1 MKKLLLIMSMCC
13 VALLTAT
20 AQQAPCNFGHLI
32 EERLAQDPNY
42 SNEMQQL
49 EQQMHTYM
57 QQNSSGASA
66 RGGVNTISVAVHVV
80 YNTSAENV
88 STTSVNNMINTLNRD
103 YRNQLATSG
112 NTRAQF
118 LAVAGDAQIE
128 FCLDTIVRR
137 STSVT
142 CFDPNSNPNGMK
154 SNSTGGSTPLD
165 TRYYLNIWI
174 VDLCGNT
181 NGGVAGYAYLPTS
194 GIPGSSI
201 DGLVIDYSLGYNNG
215 NGGTATHEIGHYFG
229 LQHPWGSDS
238 NPSCS
243 TDDGF
248 SDTPNTDGPNYT
260 CSGSETSCGSLDM
273 VENHMDYS
281 FCPTMF
287 SAEQVAYMNAVLT
300 QVRSTLLNSPGC
312 NNSSGGAPSAD
323 FTADRTTICAGES
336 IAFTNNSTGNPTSF
350 SWSFSGGSPNSST
363 AQNPN
368 ITYNTPGTY
377 TVSLTATNS
386 NGTDTETK
394 TAYITVRTP
403 LNLPLV
409 EGFQGSFVPANWE
422 LVNPDASFT
431 WERTT
436 AAGGYGASSAS
447 MYINN
452 YDYNAAGSQ
461 DVIITPVYDFT
472 NVPNAKMTFDLAYAE
487 YDANSPDSLIVIVT
501 PDCGAN
507 FYLLEEFGG
516 PSMNTA
522 GGYVTTAFTPT
533 ANQWRTDTIDLA
545 ALSGYSDVQFGFL
558 SLTGYGN
565 NLYLDNIN
573 IATPPVNQAPVAN
586 FIGAPTTVIVGGTV
600 NFTDQSTNSPTS
612 WSWTFAGGVP
622 SSSTAQNPTGIQYNT
637 VGTYAVTL
645 IATNSFGNDT
655 ETKTAYINVVQSGGT
670 GACATLTNVGA
681 NDTLTLYLAGQTGT
695 EGYLSGHNQYGDKAK
710 ADEYTGILPNSTVD
724 SVFTYFGVAKDGG
737 NNGTVQITIW
747 DADGTGGA
755 PGTILGSI
763 PVPIS
768 SLSTTGLSG
777 VVFNPP
783 VTVNGDFYA
792 GVQLSYAPGDTV
804 AIVTNRVGAM
814 ATGTGTAWEQWSD
827 DSWHSYTDAY
837 TADLAHVI
845 FVNVCEPSTSPNL
858 PVADFTASPT
868 SGCPGTSVSF
878 TNTSTNA
885 TSYAW
890 TFTGGSPSSS
900 SSASPTVTYNTPGTY
915 AVTLVASN
923 ASGSDTETKTG
934 FITINAAPTL
944 SFNTTAVSCNGE
956 DDGAIDLS
964 VSGGATPYTYIWNNT
979 GSSTSQDLV
988 NVVAGSYSV
997 TVTDANSCTATGNT
1011 QVSQPTAISVSA
1023 TTTAPTCGAANGSA
1037 TASAM
1042 GGSSP
1047 YTYLWS
1053 TTANT
1058 ASINNLLPGT
1068 YTVTVT
1074 DGNGCTALGSAILSG
1089 GQAVTVSINKTDATC
1104 AGNDGSATASAT
1116 GGSGNYTYNWSTAQ
1130 AGTSISNLSPGT
1142 YTVTVNDGAGCTG
1155 TASVTISAP
1164 TPINLTTS
1172 STNASCGSSD
1182 GSATVNATGGTPPFT
1197 YTWSNTGNTATITN
1211 VTAGT
1216 YTVTVS
1222 DAGGCTVTA
1231 SVSVNNTGGPT
1242 VSVSSQTNVL
1252 CNGNSTGAITL
1263 SVTGGAQPFTYTW
1276 TNAVSTTSAASNLA
1290 AGTYVVTVTDAN
1302 SCITSTSATITQP
1315 TQLSLNTSS
1324 VGYVSCFGG
1333 NDGSASVS
1341 ASGGVAPYTYAWSG
1355 GGSSASASNLTA
1367 GNYTITVTDANS
1379 CTATTVV
1386 AISEPS
1392 ELSISLTRS
1401 NPGCATSNGTA
1412 TATVTGGVGPYTY
1425 VWSNTTTANPAT
1437 GLAAGAYT
1445 VTATDDNGCTV
1456 AGPVTLTNTS
1466 GPSVSTSTTPV
1477 SCGATNDGSAT
1488 ATATGGAAPYTYTWT
1503 DGSGNLVG
1511 NTDIVSTLAS
1521 GIYNYTVSDAN
1532 GCDAVGTVTVG
1543 SVGPNLVETVN
1554 DVTGC
1559 FGNNNGSINLTVTGG
1574 TSPYNYSWS
1583 NGQSSRNIAALVAGN
1598 YTVTAVDN
1606 SGCSVVKTYTVG
1618 GPTQIAPGVTVTD
1631 ATTSTSADGS
1641 ATVNPTG
1648 GTPPYTVTWSNS
1660 ITGNAALNLAPGSY
1674 TVAVTDANGCTRTE
1688 AFTVGVSV
1696 GINDV
1701 NEAISLSIYPNPTNG
1716 LVNVDIELNTTAD
1729 VNVDVYNMVG
1739 ERVIEVKALNIT
1751 NSTVQLDMTDLPEA
1765 AYFIR
1770 VSSGSN
1776 VVNSKLLKFNQ

>member
-1 MKKLLLIMSMCC
+1 MKKLLLIVNLCC
-13 VALLTAT
+13 LALFAAT

-32 EERLAQDPNY
+32 EERQAQDPNY
-42 SNEMQQL
+42 ANEMQQL
-49 EQQMHTYM
+49 EQQVQTYL
-57 QQNSSGASA
+57 QNNTGAASA
-66 RGGVNTISVAVHVV
+66 RGGVRTVSVAVHVV

-88 STTSVNNMINTLNRD
+88 STTSINNMINTLNRD

-118 LAVAGDAQIE
+118 LSVAGDAQIE

-137 STSVT
+137 NTSVT
-142 CFDPNSNPNGMK
+142 CFDPNSNANGMK
-154 SNSTGGSTPLD
+154 SNNTGGSTPLD

-181 NGGVAGYAYLPTS
+181 GGGVAGYAYLPTT

-201 DGLVIDYSLGYNNG
+201 DGLVIDYSLGYDNG

-229 LQHPWGSDS
+229 LQHPWGSDN

-248 SDTPNTDGPNYT
+248 SDTPNSDGPNYT
-260 CSGSETSCGSLDM
+260 CNGSEASCGSTDM

-312 NNSSGGAPSAD
+312 NNSAGGAPSAA
-323 FTADRTTICAGES
+323 FSADRTTICAGEA
-336 IAFTNNSTGNPTSF
+336 IAFTDNSTGNPTSW
-350 SWSFSGGSPNSST
+350 SWSFTGGSPSSST
-363 AQNPN
+363 TQNPS

-377 TVSLTATNS
+377 TVSLTATNA

-403 LNLPLV
+403 LSLPLV
-409 EGFQGSFVPANWE
+409 EGFQGSFVPADWE
-422 LVNPDASFT
+422 LVNPDGSFT

-436 AAGGYGASSAS
+436 AAGSYGASSAS

-452 YDYNAAGSQ
+452 YDYNAAGSE

-472 NVPNAKMTFDLAYAE
+472 NITNAQLTFDLAYAE
-487 YDANSPDSLIVIVT
+487 YDASSPDTLLVIVT

-507 FYLLEEFGG
+507 YYLLEEFGG

-522 GGYVTTAFTPT
+522 GGYVTGAFTPT
-533 ANQWRTDTIDLA
+533 SGQWRTDTIDLS
-545 ALSGYSDVQFGFL
+545 ALAGFSDVQFGFL
-558 SLTGYGN
+558 SITGYGN

-586 FIGAPTTVIVGGTV
+586 FIGAPTTVTVGGTV

-612 WSWTFAGGVP
+612 WSWSFAGGSP
-622 SSSTAQNPTGIQYNT
+622 ASSTAQNPTGIQYNN

-645 IATNSFGNDT
+645 TATNTFGNDT
-655 ETKTAYINVVQSGGT
+655 ETKTAYINVVQGGGT

-695 EGYLSGHNQYGDKAK
+695 GGYLSGHNQYGDKAK
-710 ADEYTGILPNSTVD
+710 ADKYTGILPNSTVD

-737 NNGTVQITIW
+737 NNGTVQVTIW
-747 DADGTGGA
+747 DADGTGGE
-755 PGTILGSI
+755 PGTILGST

-768 SLSTTGLSG
+768 SLNTTGLSG

-783 VTVNGDFYA
+783 ITVNGDFYA

-804 AIVTNRVGAM
+804 AIVTNRIGAM
-814 ATGTGTAWEQWSD
+814 ATGTGTAWEQWD
-827 DSWHSYTDAY
+827 DNTWHSYTDAY

-845 FVNVCEPSTSPNL
+845 FVNVCEPGSSPNL
-858 PVADFTASPT
+858 PVADFTAAQT
-868 SGCPGTSVSF
+868 TGCPGTTVNF
-878 TNTSTNA
+878 NNTSTNA

-890 TFTGGSPSSS
+890 TFTGGTPSSS
-900 SSASPTVTYNTPGTY
+900 TSASPTVTYNTAGTY
-915 AVTLVASN
+915 SVTLVASN

-934 FITINAAPTL
+934 LITINASPSL
-944 SFNTTAVSCNGE
+944 NFSTTPVTCNGG
-956 DDGAIDLS
+956 DDGAVDIS
-964 VSGGATPYTYIWNNT
+964 ATGGASPYTYLWNT
-979 GSSTSQDLV
+979 GATTTDLRDLV
-988 NVVAGSYSV
+988 AGTYTV
-997 TVTDANSCTATGNT
+997 TVTDDNGCTVSGNT
-1011 QVSQPTAISVSA
+1011 QVSQPTAINVSA
-1023 TTTAPTCGAANGSA
+1023 TTTSSTCGAANGSA
-1037 TASAM
+1037 TASAT
-1042 GGSSP
+1042 GGASP

-1053 TTANT
+1053 TAATT

-1074 DGNGCTALGSAILSG
+1074 DDNGCTALGSAILGG
-1089 GQAVTVSINKTDATC
+1089 GQAVVVTVNKTDATC

-1116 GGSGNYTYNWSTAQ
+1116 GGSGSYTYNWSNTQ
-1130 AGTSISNLSPGT
+1130 AGATISNLAAGT

-1155 TASVTISAP
+1155 TSSVTISAP
-1164 TPINLTTS
+1164 SAFTLSTS
-1172 STNASCGSSD
+1172 STNASCGVSD
-1182 GSATVNATGGTPPFT
+1182 GSATVTPNGGSAPYT
-1197 YTWSNTGNTATITN
+1197 YTWSNTGNTATISS
-1211 VTAGT
+1211 VAAGS
-1216 YTVTVS
+1216 YSVTVS
-1222 DAGGCTVTA
+1222 DAGGCTVST
-1231 SVSVNNTGGPT
+1231 SVSVNNTGGPS
-1242 VSVSSQTNVL
+1242 VSVASQTNVL
-1252 CNGNSTGAITL
+1252 CAGASTGSITV
-1263 SVTGGAQPFTYTW
+1263 SASGGTTPYTYSWSGSGSITA
-1276 TNAVSTTSAASNLA
+1276 TASNLS
-1290 AGTYVVTVTDAN
+1290 AGTYTVTITDAAGCVATAN
-1302 SCITSTSATITQP
+1302 ATITAP
-1315 TQLSLNTSS
+1315 TALSLNTSS
-1324 VGYVSCFGG
+1324 VSNVTCFGG

-1341 ASGGVAPYTYAWSG
+1341 ASGGVAPYTITW
-1355 GGSSASASNLTA
+1355 SSAATGASANNLAA
-1367 GNYTITVTDANS
+1367 GSYSVTVVDANNCSATTSLTVT
-1379 CTATTVV
+1379 
-1386 AISEPS
+1386 EPTQ
-1392 ELSISLTRS
+1392 LSISLTRS
-1401 NPGCATSNGTA
+1401 NPGCATANGSA

-1425 VWSNTTTANPAT
+1425 VWSNAATTNPAT
-1437 GLAAGAYT
+1437 ALSAGSYT

-1456 AGPVTLTNTS
+1456 VGNVTLSNAS
-1466 GPSVSTSTTPV
+1466 GPSVSTTSTPV

-1488 ATATGGAAPYTYTWT
+1488 ATATGGATPYTYLWT
-1503 DGSGNLVG
+1503 DGTGNQVG
-1511 NTDIVSTLAS
+1511 SSATAS
-1521 GIYNYTVSDAN
+1521 GLVSGTYNYTVSDAN
-1532 GCDAVGTVTVG
+1532 GCDAVGTVTV
-1543 SVGPNLVETVN
+1543 SSQGPDLDETIN

-1574 TSPYNYSWS
+1574 TSPYNYAWS
-1583 NGQSSRNIAALVAGN
+1583 NGQSTRNIAALIAGN

-1606 SGCSVVKTYTVG
+1606 SGCSVVETFTVG
-1618 GPTQIAPGVTVTD
+1618 GPTEIVPGATVTD
-1631 ATTSTSADGS
+1631 ATTSTSTDGS

-1648 GTPPYTVTWSNS
+1648 GTPPYTVTWSTS
-1660 ITGNAALNLAPGSY
+1660 ATGNAALNLAPGSY

-1688 AFTVGVSV
+1688 TFIVGVST

-1701 NEAISLSIYPNPTNG
+1701 KDAISLSIYPNPTSG
-1716 LVNVDIELNTTAD
+1716 IVNVDIELNTTAD

-1739 ERVIEVKALNIT
+1739 ERVIEVKALNVS
-1751 NSTVQLDMTDLPEA
+1751 NNTVQLDMTDLPEA

-1776 VVNSKLLKFNQ
+1776 VVNSKLLKLNQ